1 MDKSTELI
9 NTTELVKSILMHN
22 SKARNDDNFLYY
34 LVCKEVGSRNDIDIE
49 SMSMP
54 RFFLNLRF
62 FGFPAFET
70 VRRSRQKLQATYPEL
85 AGHQR
90 VESKRTQYEGAFRDY
105 ARGHV

>member
-9 NTTELVKSILMHN
+9 NTTELVKSILQRN
-22 SKARNDDNFLYY
+22 PKARNDDNFLYY

-90 VESKRTQYEGAFRDY
+90 VEAKRTQYEGKFRDY
-105 ARGHV
+105 ARGRV